1 MRERLALN
9 GDLLIDV
16 LGRLHGTEGVAETM
30 VLSTCNRVEVYAA
43 LAGDAKTASR
53 GVVAVLGAVGG
64 QAVIPHLRVLGG
76 DDAVRH
82 LFRVAS
88 SLDSLVVGEP
98 QILGQ
103 LKEAIRAAQR
113 AGTLG
118 SSLNPTLR
126 HALQV
131 AKRVRDE
138 TAIGEGQVSVSTV
151 AVDLARQIFAELDGH
166 RCLLV
171 GAGEMAETAAK
182 TLARCHTQVVVCN
195 RSGDRGR
202 ALAGAVGGTAAS
214 WDSLEQQLIEADI
227 VIAST
232 SSPGHVV
239 THEMLRALRRKRRGR
254 SLFLIDIAVPR
265 DIDPRV
271 NELENV
277 YLYDIDDLSRVVA
290 ESLKERESE
299 AQRGNAIILEEI
311 GAFQL
316 RRMQQSVKP
325 VIVGLRERTRVVL
338 EGELDRSLRGRL
350 KHLGSDDRD
359 ALNVMLEAAVN
370 KLLHAPTRKLKELA
384 AENDGL
390 EFAHAVRHLFEL
402 DEVIEGEDEAP
413 LSVADRQVADRQA
426 EELNDSD
433 RDDDAR
439 AAPRNLERARA
450 DTESA

>member
-1 MRERLALN
+1 
-9 GDLLIDV
+9 
-16 LGRLHGTEGVAETM
+16 M
-30 VLSTCNRVEVYAA
+30 V
-43 LAGDAKTASR
+43 
-53 GVVAVLGAVGG
+53 
-64 QAVIPHLRVLGG
+64 
-76 DDAVRH
+76 
-82 LFRVAS
+82 
-88 SLDSLVVGEP
+88 
-98 QILGQ
+98 
-103 LKEAIRAAQR
+103 
-113 AGTLG
+113 
-118 SSLNPTLR
+118 
-126 HALQV
+126 
-131 AKRVRDE
+131 
-138 TAIGEGQVSVSTV
+138 
-151 AVDLARQIFAELDGH
+151 
-166 RCLLV
+166 
-171 GAGEMAETAAK
+171 
-182 TLARCHTQVVVCN
+182 
-195 RSGDRGR
+195 
-202 ALAGAVGGTAAS
+202 GTAAS
-214 WDSLEQQLIEADI
+214 WDSLEQKLIEADI

-239 THEMLRALRRKRRGR
+239 TPEMLRAQRRKRRGR

-439 AAPRNLERARA
+439 AAPRTLERARA